1 MIKLKKLLGE
11 KVEITPDKEGPV
23 DTKMDIEN
31 NPFEEGKLS
40 EADYLNITIPSQVR
54 RWMKKFITA
63 LKAARLNRI
72 KTISILYQV
81 INGLGLDIREIQ
93 MYIPKIKAQIRK
105 QNKGKN
111 SGEDEAEEGRY

>member
-1 MIKLKKLLGE
+1 MEDVKFLELVLHDVIR
-11 KVEITPDKEGPV
+11 T
-23 DTKMDIEN
+23 MYN
-31 NPFEEGKLS
+31 
-40 EADYLNITIPSQVR
+40 
-54 RWMKKFITA
+54 KKFITA

>member
-1 MIKLKKLLGE
+1 MLI
-11 KVEITPDKEGPV
+11 P
-23 DTKMDIEN
+23 KMESVI
-31 NPFEEGKLS
+31 EEGKLS

-72 KTISILYQV
+72 KTISILFQV
-81 INGLGLDIREIQ
+81 VQGLGLDIREIQ

>member
-1 MIKLKKLLGE
+1 
-11 KVEITPDKEGPV
+11 
-23 DTKMDIEN
+23 
-31 NPFEEGKLS
+31 
-40 EADYLNITIPSQVR
+40 
-54 RWMKKFITA
+54 MKKFITA

-105 QNKGKN
+105 QKRRGD
-111 SGEDEAEEGRY
+111 DEAEEGKY